1 MTEPRM
7 TAAELIAKNVPTGLV
22 SQRLADVSVRIEAG
36 RSHSCVV
43 LKEDRQTFIGLVRL
57 QDIAGKS
64 NPGNRIMGDLLGP
77 ITPMTVRLTESAAE
91 VADLFL
97 KHRLGEAVVLD
108 NLDRY
113 VGLITAESVLFW
125 SLQQRVL
132 PTNQTGI
139 VSEAS
144 LEIPG
149 SSRVPTAVV
158 ATPTTD
164 RPILL
169 VEDHVPSRQAL
180 VSILRRRKFN
190 VLESASV
197 GEALSLAK
205 LHKIALVISDI
216 ELPDGSGFGLMK
228 ELQQHYGLKGIA
240 VTGVSLAGDRVCGQ
254 AAGFM
259 FHLKKPINVRELE
272 NAILAILAQP
282 SGVVS

>member
-1 MTEPRM
+1 
-7 TAAELIAKNVPTGLV
+7 
-22 SQRLADVSVRIEAG
+22 
-36 RSHSCVV
+36 
-43 LKEDRQTFIGLVRL
+43 
-57 QDIAGKS
+57 
-64 NPGNRIMGDLLGP
+64 MGDLVGP

-132 PTNQTGI
+132 PTDPTGI

-144 LEIPG
+144 VEIPG

-240 VTGVSLAGDRVCGQ
+240 VTGVSLAGDRVRGR